1 MRVLVIGTEDM
12 TGEHVV
18 KQLADR
24 HHSPVA
30 LVGAENKVEEMVKL
44 GARDVVSL
52 ESRDFSSAFSGC
64 EAVIYLSNASPRTG
78 EGKPILVDH
87 QSVIDSVEAAKKH
100 GVKRFVL
107 MNTMPAKEME
117 SLDSSTNDVKYHS
130 EELLRQ
136 EKLTY
141 TVIRTSMPV
150 DKPGI
155 GKVEAGPSIVNDK
168 GEIPKEDIASVL
180 VKALD
185 TEEVFNKTFHVTSGE
200 ILIDEALQRL

>member
-24 HHSPVA
+24 HHNPVA

-44 GARDVVSL
+44 GASAVVSL
-52 ESRDFSSAFSGC
+52 ERREFSSAFSDC
-64 EAVIYLSNASPRTG
+64 EAVIYLSSASPRTG

-107 MNTMPAKEME
+107 MSAMRANQMGDA
-117 SLDSSTNDVKYHS
+117 SAIRFNS

-136 EKLTY
+136 EKFTY

-155 GKVEAGPSIVNDK
+155 GKVEAGLSIEHDK
-168 GEIPKEDIASVL
+168 DEIPKEDIASVL
-180 VKALD
+180 VEALD
-185 TEEVFNKTFHVTSGE
+185 TKEVFNKTINVTSGE
-200 ILIDEALQRL
+200 ILIHEALRRL

>member
-24 HHSPVA
+24 HHNPVA

-44 GARDVVSL
+44 GASAVVSL
-52 ESRDFSSAFSGC
+52 ERREFSSAFSDC
-64 EAVIYLSNASPRTG
+64 EAVIYLSSASPRTG

-107 MNTMPAKEME
+107 MSAMRANEMGDA
-117 SLDSSTNDVKYHS
+117 SAIRFNS

-136 EKLTY
+136 EKFTY

-155 GKVEAGPSIVNDK
+155 GKVEAGLSIEHDK
-168 GEIPKEDIASVL
+168 DEIPKEDIASVL
-180 VKALD
+180 VEALD
-185 TEEVFNKTFHVTSGE
+185 TKEVFNKTINVTSGE
-200 ILIDEALQRL
+200 ILIHEALRRL

>member
-18 KQLADR
+18 KLLADR
-24 HHSPVA
+24 HHNPVA
-30 LVGAENKVEEMVKL
+30 LVGTENRVEEMVKL
-44 GARDVVSL
+44 GASDVVSL
-52 ESRDFSSAFSGC
+52 EGEDFSSAFSNC
-64 EAVIYLSNASPRTG
+64 EAVIYLGSASPRTG

-107 MNTMPAKEME
+107 MSAMRANEMG
-117 SLDSSTNDVKYHS
+117 SRDACSFRVKS

-136 EKLTY
+136 EKFTY

-150 DKPGI
+150 AKPGI
-155 GKVEAGPSIVNDK
+155 GKVEAGLSIVHDK
-168 GEIPKEDIASVL
+168 DEIPKEDIASVL
-180 VKALD
+180 VEALD
-185 TEEVFNKTFHVTSGE
+185 TKEVFNKTFNVTSGE
-200 ILIDEALQRL
+200 ILIQEALLRL

>member
-12 TGEHVV
+12 TGEHVI

-24 HHSPVA
+24 HHNPVA
-30 LVGAENKVEEMVKL
+30 LVGSENKVEEMVKL
-44 GARDVVSL
+44 GASAVVSL
-52 ESRDFSSAFSGC
+52 ERREFSSAFSDC
-64 EAVIYLSNASPRTG
+64 EAVIYLSSASPRTG

-107 MNTMPAKEME
+107 MSAMRANELGDA
-117 SLDSSTNDVKYHS
+117 SAIRFNA

-136 EKLTY
+136 EKFTY

-155 GKVEAGPSIVNDK
+155 GKVEAGLSIEHDK
-168 GEIPKEDIASVL
+168 DEIPKEDIASVL
-180 VKALD
+180 VEALD
-185 TEEVFNKTFHVTSGE
+185 TKEVFNKTINVTSGE
-200 ILIDEALQRL
+200 ILIHEALQRL

>member
-24 HHSPVA
+24 HHNPVA

-52 ESRDFSSAFSGC
+52 EKRDFSSAFSGC
-64 EAVIYLSNASPRTG
+64 EAVIYLSSASPRTG

-87 QSVIDSVEAAKKH
+87 QSVIDSVKAAKKH

-107 MNTMPAKEME
+107 MSAMRSNEMGDA
-117 SLDSSTNDVKYHS
+117 SAIRFNS

-136 EKLTY
+136 EKFTY

-155 GKVEAGPSIVNDK
+155 GKVEAGLSIEHEK
-168 GEIPKEDIASVL
+168 EEIPKEDIASVL
-180 VKALD
+180 VEALD
-185 TEEVFNKTFHVTSGE
+185 TKAVFNKTINVTSGE
-200 ILIDEALQRL
+200 ILIHEALQRL

>member
-24 HHSPVA
+24 HHNPVA

-44 GARDVVSL
+44 GASAVVSL
-52 ESRDFSSAFSGC
+52 ERREFSSAFSDC
-64 EAVIYLSNASPRTG
+64 EAVIYLSSASPRTG

-107 MNTMPAKEME
+107 MSAMRANEMGDA
-117 SLDSSTNDVKYHS
+117 SAIRFNS

-136 EKLTY
+136 EKFTY

-155 GKVEAGPSIVNDK
+155 GKVEAGLSIEHDK
-168 GEIPKEDIASVL
+168 DEIPKEDIASVL
-180 VKALD
+180 VEALD
-185 TEEVFNKTFHVTSGE
+185 TKEVFNKTINVTSGE
-200 ILIDEALQRL
+200 ILIHEALQRL

>member
-24 HHSPVA
+24 HHNPVA
-30 LVGAENKVEEMVKL
+30 LVGAENRVEEMVKL
-44 GARDVVSL
+44 GASAVVSL
-52 ESRDFSSAFSGC
+52 ERRVFSSAFSDC
-64 EAVIYLSNASPRTG
+64 EAVIYLSSASPRTG

-107 MNTMPAKEME
+107 MSAMRANEMGDA
-117 SLDSSTNDVKYHS
+117 SAIRFNS

-136 EKLTY
+136 EKFTY

-155 GKVEAGPSIVNDK
+155 GKVEAGLSIEHDK
-168 GEIPKEDIASVL
+168 DEIPKEDIASVL
-180 VKALD
+180 VEALD
-185 TEEVFNKTFHVTSGE
+185 TKEVFNKTINVTSGK
-200 ILIDEALQRL
+200 ILIHEALQRL

>member
-24 HHSPVA
+24 HHNPVA

-44 GARDVVSL
+44 GASAVVSL
-52 ESRDFSSAFSGC
+52 ERREFSSAFSDC
-64 EAVIYLSNASPRTG
+64 EAVIYLSSASPRTG

-107 MNTMPAKEME
+107 MSAMRANEMGDA
-117 SLDSSTNDVKYHS
+117 SAIRFNS

-136 EKLTY
+136 EKFTY

-150 DKPGI
+150 EKPGI
-155 GKVEAGPSIVNDK
+155 GRVEAGLSIEHDK
-168 GEIPKEDIASVL
+168 DEIPKEDIASVL
-180 VKALD
+180 VEALD
-185 TEEVFNKTFHVTSGE
+185 TKEVFNKTINVTSGE
-200 ILIDEALQRL
+200 ILIHEALRRL

>member
-24 HHSPVA
+24 HHNPVA

-44 GARDVVSL
+44 GASAVVSL
-52 ESRDFSSAFSGC
+52 ERREFSSAFSDC
-64 EAVIYLSNASPRTG
+64 EAVIYLSSASPRTG

-107 MNTMPAKEME
+107 MSAMRANEMGDA
-117 SLDSSTNDVKYHS
+117 SAIRFNS

-136 EKLTY
+136 EKFTY
-141 TVIRTSMPV
+141 TIIRTSMPV

-155 GKVEAGPSIVNDK
+155 GKVEAGLSIEHDK
-168 GEIPKEDIASVL
+168 DEIPKEDIASVL
-180 VKALD
+180 VEALD
-185 TEEVFNKTFHVTSGE
+185 TKEVLNKTINVTSGE
-200 ILIDEALQRL
+200 ILIHEALQRL

>member
-24 HHSPVA
+24 HHNPVA
-30 LVGAENKVEEMVKL
+30 LVGTENKVEEMVKL
-44 GARDVVSL
+44 GASAVVSL
-52 ESRDFSSAFSGC
+52 ERREFSSAFSDC
-64 EAVIYLSNASPRTG
+64 EAVIYLSSASPRTG

-107 MNTMPAKEME
+107 MSAMRANEMGDA
-117 SLDSSTNDVKYHS
+117 SAIRFNS

-136 EKLTY
+136 EKFTY

-155 GKVEAGPSIVNDK
+155 GKVEAGLSIEHDK
-168 GEIPKEDIASVL
+168 DEIPKEDIASVL
-180 VKALD
+180 VEALD
-185 TEEVFNKTFHVTSGE
+185 TKEVFNKTINVTSGE
-200 ILIDEALQRL
+200 ILIHEALQRL

>member
-24 HHSPVA
+24 YHNPVA
-30 LVGAENKVEEMVKL
+30 LVGSENKVEEMVKL
-44 GARDVVSL
+44 GASDVVSL
-52 ESRDFSSAFSGC
+52 ENRDFPSAFSGC
-64 EAVIYLSNASPRTG
+64 EAIIYLGNASPRTG

-87 QSVIDSVEAAKKH
+87 QSVIDSFDAAKKH
-100 GVKRFVL
+100 GVKRFIL
-107 MNTMPAKEME
+107 MSGMRANEME
-117 SLDSSTNDVKYHS
+117 SRDACTIGVKYHS

-136 EKLTY
+136 EKFTY

-155 GKVEAGPSIVNDK
+155 GKVEAGSSLVHDK

-180 VKALD
+180 VEALD
-185 TEEVFNKTFHVTSGE
+185 TKEVFNKTFNVTSGE
-200 ILIDEALQRL
+200 ILIHEALKRL

>member
-24 HHSPVA
+24 HHNPVA

-44 GARDVVSL
+44 GASAVVSL
-52 ESRDFSSAFSGC
+52 ERRKFSSAFSDC
-64 EAVIYLSNASPRTG
+64 EAVIYLSSASPRTG

-107 MNTMPAKEME
+107 MSAMRANEMGDA
-117 SLDSSTNDVKYHS
+117 SAIRFNS

-136 EKLTY
+136 ENFTY

-155 GKVEAGPSIVNDK
+155 GKVEAGLSIEHDK
-168 GEIPKEDIASVL
+168 DEIPKEDIASVL
-180 VKALD
+180 VEALD
-185 TEEVFNKTFHVTSGE
+185 TKEVFNKTINVTSGE
-200 ILIDEALQRL
+200 ILIHEALQRL

>member
-24 HHSPVA
+24 HHNPVA
-30 LVGAENKVEEMVKL
+30 LVGTENKVEEMVKL
-44 GARDVVSL
+44 GASAVVSL
-52 ESRDFSSAFSGC
+52 ERREFSSAFSDC
-64 EAVIYLSNASPRTG
+64 EAVIYLSSASPRTG

-107 MNTMPAKEME
+107 MSAMRANEMGDA
-117 SLDSSTNDVKYHS
+117 SAIRFNS

-136 EKLTY
+136 EKFTY
-141 TVIRTSMPV
+141 TIIRTSMPV

-155 GKVEAGPSIVNDK
+155 GKVEAGLSIEHDK
-168 GEIPKEDIASVL
+168 DEIPKEDIASVL
-180 VKALD
+180 VEALD
-185 TEEVFNKTFHVTSGE
+185 TKEVLNKTINVTSGE
-200 ILIDEALQRL
+200 ILIHEALQRL

>member
-24 HHSPVA
+24 HHNPVA

-44 GARDVVSL
+44 GASAVVSL
-52 ESRDFSSAFSGC
+52 ERRVFSSAFSDC
-64 EAVIYLSNASPRTG
+64 EAVIYLSSASPRTG

-107 MNTMPAKEME
+107 MSAMRANEMGDA
-117 SLDSSTNDVKYHS
+117 SAIRFNS

-136 EKLTY
+136 EKFTY

-155 GKVEAGPSIVNDK
+155 GKVEAGLSIEHDK
-168 GEIPKEDIASVL
+168 DEIPKEDIASVL
-180 VKALD
+180 VEALD
-185 TEEVFNKTFHVTSGE
+185 TKEVFNKTINVTSGK
-200 ILIDEALQRL
+200 ILIHEALQRL